1 MHGLLN
7 LDKPVGM
14 SSFHA
19 VRRVRRVTGV
29 DRAGHGGTL
38 DPAASGVLPVLLGRA
53 TRVAPFVHE
62 WPKTY
67 RADVQLGFVSDTYDR
82 EGTITP
88 TGAGGSV
95 TEQAIRQA
103 LPQFCGRILQVP
115 PMHSALKIGGEA
127 LYRKARRGETVERP
141 AREVEI
147 HRLELIVHDPQT
159 GRFELE
165 VTCGKGMYVRS
176 LVSDLGARL
185 GCGAYLAALRR
196 TVFGPLTA
204 EEAVTPEALESAG
217 ADWSRWLL
225 PLDLPLR
232 DFPMVRLEPARAR
245 AIRNGQA
252 VLAPEA
258 AETGRHRLV
267 DGEGRL
273 LGLGL
278 VDRSGLIRPKAVFPV

>member
-7 LDKPVGM
+7 VDKPVGM

-19 VRRVRRVTGV
+19 VRRVRRLAGV
-29 DRAGHGGTL
+29 QRAGHGGTL
-38 DPAASGVLPVLLGRA
+38 DPAASGVLPILLGRA

-67 RADVQLGFVSDTYDR
+67 RAGVRLGFVSDTYDR

-95 TEQAIRQA
+95 TEEAIRQA
-103 LPQFCGRILQVP
+103 LPQFRGRILQIP
-115 PMHSALKIGGEA
+115 PMHSALKMGGEA

-147 HRLELIVHDPQT
+147 HRLELIEHDPQA

-165 VTCGKGMYVRS
+165 VTCGRGMYVRS

-185 GCGAYLAALRR
+185 GCGAYLASLRR

-204 EEAVTPEALESAG
+204 KEAVTLEALESAG
-217 ADWSRWLL
+217 TDWSRWLL

-232 DFPMVRLEPARAR
+232 DFPVVKLEPARAR
-245 AIRNGQA
+245 AISNGQA

-258 AETGRHRLV
+258 AETGRYRLV

-278 VDRSGLIRPKAVFPV
+278 VDRRGLVRPKAVFPV

>member
-7 LDKPVGM
+7 VDKPVGM

-19 VRRVRRVTGV
+19 VRRVRRLTGV
-29 DRAGHGGTL
+29 QRAGHGGTL

-67 RADVQLGFVSDTYDR
+67 RAGVRLGFVSDTYDR

-95 TEQAIRQA
+95 TEEAIRQA
-103 LPQFCGRILQVP
+103 LPQFRGRILQIP
-115 PMHSALKIGGEA
+115 PMHSALKMGGEA

-147 HRLELIVHDPQT
+147 HRLELIEHDPQA

-165 VTCGKGMYVRS
+165 VTCGRGMYVRS

-185 GCGAYLAALRR
+185 GCGAYLASLRR

-204 EEAVTPEALESAG
+204 KEAVTLEALESAG
-217 ADWSRWLL
+217 TDWSRWLL

-232 DFPMVRLEPARAR
+232 DFPVVKLEPARAR

-258 AETGRHRLV
+258 AETGRYRLV

-278 VDRSGLIRPKAVFPV
+278 VDRRGLVRPKAVFPV

>member
-19 VRRVRRVTGV
+19 VRRARRLTGV

-38 DPAASGVLPVLLGRA
+38 DPAASGVLPILLGTA
-53 TRVAPFVHE
+53 TRLAAFVHE

-67 RADVQLGFVSDTYDR
+67 RAGGQLGFVSDTYDR

-88 TGAGGSV
+88 TGAAGWVS
-95 TEQAIRQA
+95 EDAIRQA
-103 LPQFCGRILQVP
+103 LLQFCGRILQVP
-115 PMHSALKIGGEA
+115 PMHSALKMGGEA

-147 HRLELIVHDPQT
+147 HRLELVEHDRDT

-176 LVSDLGARL
+176 LVHDLGVRL

-196 TVFGPLTA
+196 TAFGPLTA
-204 EEAVTPEALESAG
+204 EEAVTPQRLESAG
-217 ADWSRWLL
+217 PDWSRWLL

-232 DFPMVRLEPARAR
+232 GFPVVELEPARAR
-245 AIRNGQA
+245 AVRNGQA

-258 AETGRHRLV
+258 AATGRHRLV

-278 VDRSGLIRPKAVFPV
+278 VDRSGLVRAKPVFPG